1 MMMRWRSHIASAMV
15 IRADA
20 QMPIKKG
27 SGSLEYYYDN
37 EVIALLAEH
46 NKGAADFVKEIE
58 EPW

>member
-1 MMMRWRSHIASAMV
+1 MV